1 MTVDVFSEAFHRLTE
16 VHEPEPAVTRRRKAL
31 DALARIADQ
40 ITKEQ
45 QEGQG

>member
-1 MTVDVFSEAFHRLTE
+1 MTDVFAEAFHRLTE
-16 VHEPEPAVTRRRKAL
+16 AHEPSDPVTRRRKAL

-45 QEGQG
+45 QEGQE